1 MPRGANTAYDRIMG
15 ASLDA
20 YEAAAR
26 TVSEIEWTLAR
37 HALLEPLSSF
47 AATCADTT
55 RDVAAIQL
63 STARWL
69 LDL

>member
-1 MPRGANTAYDRIMG
+1 MTRSSNSAYARIMG

-26 TVSEIEWTLAR
+26 TVSEIEWMLAR

-47 AATCADTT
+47 AAICADTT
-55 RDVAAIQL
+55 RDIAAVQL